1 LAQTM
6 STSRQSLPRL
16 SSQPIT
22 ELSNELTMDVD
33 LADSM
38 GIGRLFRQSDAQM
51 FAGWRE
57 YPSMFDEQVVR
68 HCARLAEVVARAIKA
83 EEKGIVLLAGAGTSG
98 RFAALISRSFNRLLR
113 AAHKPAVFRPLVA
126 GGYKALVKAQEG
138 AEDDPSLAV
147 QDLKNVLPDGATE
160 IVYFG
165 ITCGFSAPY
174 IGGQIEHLAANEAA
188 TSVLVGFNPLET
200 ARDLPVENW
209 DKTFAEVIR
218 PLDGTDRFMVLNPIY
233 GPEAIMGSTRLKG
246 GSATKILL
254 ETIFYVGLELAG
266 IAAPDATGRPP
277 SIEDRDSID
286 ARILDLLRLYRET
299 VQATYDHM
307 EDMAS
312 LIRVAG
318 NTLRSGGRINYLGRE
333 TAGIMGIIDAT
344 ECPPTFGASFED
356 VRGFLRGGWPEL
368 LDEKNDLSA
377 NGPEYNIDLDY
388 FEKEKLPD
396 LSRGDMVMGIAIGE
410 LGPVTRALLE
420 KSEKTKATTGVILIA
435 AVSPKKDDLP
445 GNTEHRHVLE
455 IPSLGFQPG
464 FHNLA
469 ELSLKIVLNALSSG
483 AHVQVGKVYHN
494 RMIDLRISNQKLYF
508 RALGTIER
516 LTGVDAESAR
526 VALHRAAFRKDTLDK
541 DELEATPSM
550 VIKAA
555 SGRPRVVP
563 TALLLALGSMTYE
576 QSQAL
581 LARDPVARRVIKE
594 ELDKDDVA
602 SKADL
607 DED

>member
-1 LAQTM
+1 MAQAPNA
-6 STSRQSLPRL
+6 SKQSIPKL
-16 SSQPIT
+16 SSQPVT
-22 ELSNELTMDVD
+22 ELSNELTLDLD

-38 GIGRLFRQSDAQM
+38 GIARLLRQSDAQL
-51 FAGWRE
+51 FAGWRD
-57 YPSMFDEQVVR
+57 YPCMFDKEVVD
-68 HCARLAEVVARAIKA
+68 HCAQLAEIVARAIKA
-83 EEKGIVLLAGAGTSG
+83 GEKGIILMAGAGTSG

-113 AAHKPAVFRPLVA
+113 AAHKPPIFKPLVA

-138 AEDDPSLAV
+138 AEDDPALAV
-147 QDLKNVLPDGATE
+147 QDMKNILPDGMTQ

-165 ITCGFSAPY
+165 ITCGLSAPY
-174 IGGQIEHLAANEAA
+174 IGGQIDYLAPMKQA
-188 TSVLVGFNPLET
+188 TSVLVGFNPLSS
-200 ARDLPVENW
+200 ARDMPVENW

-218 PLDGTDRFMVLNPIY
+218 PLEGTERFYVLNPIY

-266 IAAPDATGRPP
+266 VAAPDASGRPP
-277 SIEDRDSID
+277 SVDDPESIK
-286 ARILDLLRLYRET
+286 ARILELLRLYRET
-299 VQATYDHM
+299 VQAAYDQA
-307 EDMAS
+307 EDIAS

-318 NTLRSGGRINYLGRE
+318 STLRSGGRINYLGRE
-333 TAGIMGIIDAT
+333 TAGIVGIIDAT

-356 VRGFLRGGWPEL
+356 VRGFLRGGWPDL

-377 NGPEYNIDLDY
+377 NGPEYHIDLDY
-388 FEKEKLPD
+388 FDKEKLPNLAKGD
-396 LSRGDMVMGIAIGE
+396 LVLGIAIGE

-420 KSEKTKATTGVILIA
+420 KSEKSKATTGVILVA
-435 AVSPKKDDLP
+435 AVPPKKDDLP
-445 GNTEHRHVLE
+445 GNLEHRYIIE
-455 IPSLGFQPG
+455 IPSIGFQPG

-469 ELSLKIVLNALSSG
+469 ELALKIILNALSSG
-483 AHVQVGKVYHN
+483 GHVQVGKVYHN

-541 DELEATPSM
+541 DELEAAPSA
-550 VIKAA
+550 VIKA
-555 SGRPRVVP
+555 GTTRPRVVP

-576 QSQAL
+576 QAQAL
-581 LARDPVARRVIKE
+581 LARDPVARRVIKA
-594 ELDKDDVA
+594 ELDRDDVA
-602 SKADL
+602 SKA
-607 DED
+607 EDD